1 MALRKASDF
10 IEQLRELRLSV
21 GQPSMRHLQRL
32 GGQTRAANGDAVDAL
47 PRSTVSTVLRGNKLP
62 RSEFVSAFVTAC
74 LVYGGQPPEKVA
86 EETERWLARW
96 RVLYAAETKEG
107 PEGETAQGD
116 PVTETPK
123 AWNVPHHLP
132 LDVGCLIGRGAA
144 LKAADELVQ
153 RHKNSVFLVSGPV
166 GVGKSAFAIR
176 WAHSMVD
183 DFPDGRL
190 YVDLRG
196 EHGALDAEQALG
208 VLLGGLGVH
217 EDDCPADPRRRVE
230 RYRSLLAHRRVLV
243 VLDNASD
250 TDQVRPLLATGEHC
264 RTIVTSRNRMS
275 GLLVREAARRLTL
288 DVLAPEAACAVLS
301 AIIDREYLVDA
312 QAELEELARLCGYL
326 PLVLRLAAV
335 KFADRPGQG
344 FRHFVRTMRDDSQ
357 LLSLALDGDHG
368 SSIRAELEFSYRR
381 LCCEAK
387 RYFWKIG
394 LAGDAGFTLESG
406 AALAGIPLA
415 EADRLT
421 AVLESE
427 HLVSE
432 VGRRKFTMHRV
443 LQAFARTKAREQ
455 AACEPRTLAVA

>member
-1 MALRKASDF
+1 MR
-10 IEQLRELRLSV
+10 RL
-21 GQPSMRHLQRL
+21 QQL
-32 GGQTRAANGDAVDAL
+32 GGQTKAANGDKVDAL

-86 EETERWLARW
+86 EETERWLAHW
-96 RVLYAAETKEG
+96 RVLYAAEARED
-107 PEGETAQGD
+107 PEAETPRGD
-116 PVTETPK
+116 RRTETPK
-123 AWNVPHHLP
+123 VGSVPHHLP
-132 LDVGCLIGRGAA
+132 LDVRFLAGRGAM

-153 RHKNSVFLVSGPV
+153 RHRSSVFLVSGPV

-176 WAHSMVD
+176 WAHRMVD
-183 DFPDGRL
+183 DFPDGQL
-190 YVDLRG
+190 YVDLRDAYG
-196 EHGALDAEQALG
+196 PLDTEHALE

-217 EDDCPADPRRRVE
+217 EVDCPADQWRRVE
-230 RYRSLLAHRRVLV
+230 RYRSLIAHRRMLV

-275 GLLVREAARRLTL
+275 GLVAREAARRLTL
-288 DVLAPEAACAVLS
+288 DVLSPEAACTVLS
-301 AIIDREYLVDA
+301 AIIDREHLVNA
-312 QAELEELARLCGYL
+312 RAELEELAELCGYL

-344 FRHFVRTMRDDSQ
+344 LKHFVRTMRDDSQ
-357 LLSLALDGDHG
+357 LLSLALDGDRG

-381 LCCEAK
+381 LGVEAK
-387 RYFWKIG
+387 RYFQKIG
-394 LAGDAGFTLESG
+394 LLDDAGFTLERG

-421 AVLESE
+421 GVLESE
-427 HLVSE
+427 HLVTE
-432 VGRRKFTMHRV
+432 VGRRRFTMHRM
-443 LQAFARTKAREQ
+443 LQAFARTKAMEQ
-455 AACEPRTLAVA
+455 AARETRTLAVA